1 MNTKIVT
8 AIAFVG
14 GVAAGAVASWRLLKK
29 KYERIAQE
37 EIESVKE
44 YLGRKELYTDK
55 VVITP
60 LPEKFAPDDRVDQV
74 TNEID
79 ILKNKVEN
87 LGYTNYSNIKKEEKE
102 NQNMS
107 EPYVIKPEEFGEC
120 DYETESLTYYAD
132 GVLTDD
138 WDNPIEDIENTVGE
152 GFAEHFGEYEDDSV
166 FIRNDRYKID
176 YEILYDTRK
185 HSEIETRPS
194 HWERD

>member
-1 MNTKIVT
+1 MNSKVVT
-8 AIAFVG
+8 AIAFVV
-14 GVAAGAVASWRLLKK
+14 GVAAGAVASWRLTKK

-44 YLGRKELYTDK
+44 YLGKKAIHTDK

-60 LPEKFAPDDRVDQV
+60 LPNVDEQPTV
-74 TNEID
+74 TSKID
-79 ILKNKVEN
+79 ILENKINE
-87 LGYTNYSNIKKEEKE
+87 LGYTNYSNIKKEEKGD
-102 NQNMS
+102 QHMS

-185 HSEIETRPS
+185 HSELETRPS
-194 HWERD
+194 NWERD